1 MHWVLGIA
9 GATSADLQIPTFFST
24 VDYCILIYNFPY
36 NIEEDDEDTV
46 NENAELRGLVPSAII
61 T

>member
-24 VDYCILIYNFPY
+24 VD
-36 NIEEDDEDTV
+36 DEDTV